1 MAGGIHGRNRLGGNS
16 LLDCVVFGRVAG
28 KTAAQ
33 YLFAVTKAEAER
45 RGMVPHA
52 TAAPARQQQQQQQ
65 QAGGL
70 PPAGA
75 FADETV
81 KETAKLPDSSDAD
94 YADVARGPCLLRA
107 SAFYRLTPLL

>member
-52 TAAPARQQQQQQQ
+52 TAAPARQQQQQV
-65 QAGGL
+65 GGL

-75 FADETV
+75 LAEETT

-94 YADVARGPCLLRA
+94 YADVVRGPCHCERA
-107 SAFYRLTPLL
+107 QFTV